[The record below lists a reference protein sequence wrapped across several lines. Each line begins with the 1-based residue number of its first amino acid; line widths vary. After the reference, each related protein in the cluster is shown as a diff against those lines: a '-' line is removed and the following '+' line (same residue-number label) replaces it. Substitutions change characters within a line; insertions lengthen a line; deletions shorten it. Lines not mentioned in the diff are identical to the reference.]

1 MGREARLEETLGEL
15 VKKAYDR
22 SPEIRAKE
30 KMIAGAEAKVN
41 MSKKEY
47 FPDVTLNAGTE
58 QRRGDF
64 TDMYKLTAS
73 INLPVFFSSRQD
85 PAVREAQAQLLEARH
100 ELEAIKLIISS
111 SIRENYAMASSAQR
125 LMELYR
131 NALIPKSNQDYEA
144 ALAAY
149 STGKVDALTVVTRL
163 KALID
168 FEVLYW
174 TQFSERQKAIA
185 RIGAYTGD
193 LAE

>member
-1 MGREARLEETLGEL
+1 
-15 VKKAYDR
+15 
-22 SPEIRAKE
+22 
-30 KMIAGAEAKVN
+30 
-41 MSKKEY
+41 
-47 FPDVTLNAGTE
+47 
-58 QRRGDF
+58 
-64 TDMYKLTAS
+64 
-73 INLPVFFSSRQD
+73 
-85 PAVREAQAQLLEARH
+85 
-100 ELEAIKLIISS
+100 
-111 SIRENYAMASSAQR
+111 
-125 LMELYR
+125 
-131 NALIPKSNQDYEA
+131 ALIPKSNQDYEA